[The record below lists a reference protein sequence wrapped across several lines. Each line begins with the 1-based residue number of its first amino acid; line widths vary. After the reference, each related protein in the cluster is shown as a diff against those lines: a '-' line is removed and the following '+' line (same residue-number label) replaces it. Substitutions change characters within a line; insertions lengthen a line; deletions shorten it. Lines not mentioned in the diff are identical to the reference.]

1 MAVPKR
7 KVSRSRRDSRSANKH
22 LKPKKSIF
30 CKNEVCKSTILPHT
44 VCHNCGYYKGVQ
56 IVKVK
61 SKKASKKQSA
71 EKGSVL
77 KKSDK

>member
-30 CKNEVCKSTILPHT
+30 CKNKSCASSILPHT
-44 VCHNCGYYKGVQ
+44 VCHCCGHYKGVQ
-56 IVKVK
+56 VMKIK
-61 SKKASKKQSA
+61 SKKANKKETA
-71 EKGSVL
+71 